1 MHNRKLGRTSD
12 HRIAMLRNLAASLI
26 IHEKIETT
34 QHKALE
40 LRSWMDKLIT
50 LAKRNDLHARR
61 QAATML
67 FNVMA
72 DDEQSQS
79 VLQKLFDDV
88 GVRYSE
94 RQGGYTRVLKT
105 VQRRGDGA
113 PMAIIELV

>member
-40 LRSWMDKLIT
+40 LRSWMDKLVT

-61 QAATML
+61 QAAKML
-67 FNVMA
+67 FNVVV
-72 DDEQSQS
+72 DDQENQN
-79 VLQKLFDDV
+79 VLQKLFDDI
-88 GVRYSE
+88 GPRYNE
-94 RQGGYTRVLKT
+94 RQGGYTRVMKT
-105 VQRRGDGA
+105 VNRRGDGA